1 MNKER
6 KREPMTL
13 EEEYRN
19 ADVPIPNELL
29 NSSNTE
35 NFKNKEE
42 DNNGGVAYTEFLKL
56 FFKGKNNDDK

>member
-42 DNNGGVAYTEFLKL
+42 DYR
-56 FFKGKNNDDK
+56 

>member
-19 ADVPIPNELL
+19 ADVPIPNELF

-42 DNNGGVAYTEFLKL
+42 DYNGGVAYTEFLKL

>member
-6 KREPMTL
+6 KREPLTL
-13 EEEYRN
+13 EDEYRN

-42 DNNGGVAYTEFLKL
+42 DYNGGVAYTEFLKL

>member
-6 KREPMTL
+6 KTKLKPMTM

-19 ADVPIPNELL
+19 ADVPIPNDLL

-35 NFKNKEE
+35 NFK
-42 DNNGGVAYTEFLKL
+42 A
-56 FFKGKNNDDK
+56 DDT

>member
-6 KREPMTL
+6 DMKPMPK

-19 ADVPIPNELL
+19 AAVPMPNDLL
-29 NSSNTE
+29 NAANTE

-42 DNNGGVAYTEFLKL
+42 DYNGGVAYTEFLKL